1 MCILH
6 QMWIV
11 VASYICI
18 KYNVLRTR
26 QTLFLWA
33 LSDFDHVNCRL
44 IIFLGNR
51 WNSEYPEKIKSS
63 VTINFCRAYPA
74 RPLSG
79 VMLRWMFS
87 PFSITIVREAVGVGK
102 KMELSILTHFYCS
115 ICYRKF
121 KGNKRKYIV
130 LYSILSMKQRE
141 TILRF
146 FYFDGFPISRS
157 ML

>member
-87 PFSITIVREAVGVGK
+87 PFSITIVREAVGVGSWK
-102 KMELSILTHFYCS
+102 KTWNFPYSHIFIAQYVTVSLKEI
-115 ICYRKF
+115 
-121 KGNKRKYIV
+121 KGNILYYIPYFQWNREKP
-130 LYSILSMKQRE
+130 YS
-141 TILRF
+141 
-146 FYFDGFPISRS
+146 GFSTLTAS
-157 ML
+157 L